1 MGFQQRARTPRDFGR
16 RPGKNKH
23 QSKLGK
29 HRTGSELRFE
39 EEHVATSAE
48 VASRTLNSLS
58 RLGDQRFAVAPFYDH
73 YDRWL
78 LNLRNVISD
87 FETSP
92 AVTIDDL
99 FKEER
104 SRALSNIELTLKS
117 GREKETSNDDTVRKL
132 NRSLLDAKSLL
143 AQTDREYGEKKNEIS
158 RKREAAVKPVV
169 TNLGKLRAELNR
181 IVHMRAGFLR
191 GISKKAKADKTSE
204 ATRRLDHTKTELARI
219 EQSFASEEK
228 KLNSEHEQRRQHILE
243 QIAKYQKGIGEIDAG
258 AQPDDSL
265 DARHA
270 TCDELV
276 NSVTS
281 LLQRTQSNPEA
292 ATKS

>member
-1 MGFQQRARTPRDFGR
+1 MGFQPRARTPRDFGR

-23 QSKLGK
+23 QTKPGK
-29 HRTGSELRFE
+29 HRTGSEYRFE

-48 VASRTLNSLS
+48 VASRTLNSLT

-87 FETSP
+87 FETSS
-92 AVTIDDL
+92 AVKIDER

-117 GREKETSNDDTVRKL
+117 GRAKETSNDDAVRKL

-143 AQTDREYGEKKNEIS
+143 AQTDREHAAKKNEIA
-158 RKREAAVKPVV
+158 RKREVAVKPVV

-204 ATRRLDHTKTELARI
+204 ATRRLDYTKTELARI

-228 KLNSEHEQRRQHILE
+228 KLNSENKARRQHILE
-243 QIAKYQKGIGEIDAG
+243 QIAKYQEEIGEIDAEM
-258 AQPDDSL
+258 QPDDSL

>member
-1 MGFQQRARTPRDFGR
+1 MGFQPRARTPRDFGR

-23 QSKLGK
+23 QTKPGK
-29 HRTGSELRFE
+29 HRTGSEYRFE
-39 EEHVATSAE
+39 EEHVATPAE

-87 FETSP
+87 FENSS
-92 AVTIDDL
+92 TITVDDR

-104 SRALSNIELTLKS
+104 SRTLSNIELTLKS
-117 GREKETSNDDTVRKL
+117 GRAKETSNDDSARKL

-143 AQTDREYGEKKNEIS
+143 AKTDREHAARKNEIAS
-158 RKREAAVKPVV
+158 KRENAVKPVV
-169 TNLGKLRAELNR
+169 TNLGRLRAELNR

-191 GISKKAKADKTSE
+191 GISKKAKADKASE
-204 ATRRLDHTKTELARI
+204 AAQKLDSTKKELAKI
-219 EQSFASEEK
+219 EQSFAHEEEE
-228 KLNSEHEQRRQHILE
+228 LNSEYEQRRQQILE
-243 QIAKYQKGIGEIDAG
+243 RIKKHQGEIADIDAG
-258 AQPDDSL
+258 MQTDDSL
-265 DARHA
+265 DARRA

-276 NSVTS
+276 NSVNS
-281 LLQRTQSNPEA
+281 LLQRTQSSSEA
-292 ATKS
+292 ETKS